1 MSAIQRLLATAIGVG
16 FVLAG
21 SVITASA
28 ADRPAKA
35 TPRQAPKIYLVSP
48 NSVNLRTQPNII
60 LTGQNLAATT
70 QVAVG
75 GRPATTL
82 EAPDPNHLLVQ
93 LPADLHDGSYTLTA
107 SNGDQSAT
115 ADDLLIIQAAS
126 PLDRNTMLIVIG
138 GIALLLLAARLA
150 RFQTFE

>member
-1 MSAIQRLLATAIGVG
+1 MSAVRRLLATAIGLG
-16 FVLAG
+16 FLLAG
-21 SVITASA
+21 SVITAAA

-48 NSVNLRTQPNII
+48 TTVNLRNQPNIV

-107 SNGDQSAT
+107 SNGDLSAT

-126 PLDRNTMLIVIG
+126 PLDRNTMLVVIG
-138 GIALLLLAARLA
+138 GIVLLLLAARLA